1 MNNLMMSC
9 IVMFLDSGEEEKS
22 QQVSTYPVINY
33 ESVYI
38 E

>member
-9 IVMFLDSGEEEKS
+9 IVMFLDSREEEK
-22 QQVSTYPVINY
+22 QVSTYPVINY